1 MLGHSPGPTPG
12 SCTRRG
18 SRRAQ
23 GGLAG
28 RAGLLHAGLPKDRA
42 GPRPFTLGTPTVGGW
57 SSPLSAR
64 ARSRPRPAAS
74 LQAGRSDPGRPHPG
88 GGQPARGPVPSGGL
102 ESGRGAGA
110 DTGPAQASCSAA
122 PAGPARVPA
131 HPRALT
137 HLCGPTGRAW
147 PTQRGS
153 GSLPEASCRGWV
165 GTRARQGLRPRLGSG
180 RAALGQGAG
189 SWHSYKRPP
198 PRPPKKPGA
207 SAGRGPLRQG
217 RHARVRGQSTEGLRG
232 HQQHLSCPPL
242 ASALP
247 WGRRPC
253 PQPLAAWGAGCGATS
268 PAFSTT
274 PPSPRSGGRSL
285 GHRHPPTPGNPL
297 GGGARSGSD
306 HLTSR
311 TKPPL
316 HGTGHQDNALF
327 RPLPTSEG
335 VPRHRC
341 SSRLG
346 TRRVAQA
353 GRTATQRGRLGLRS
367 GGAGSRPRSHPRPLS
382 SPSGVRPGRA

>member
-297 GGGARSGSD
+297 GGGPGQAVTTSPAGQNHHCMAQVTKTTLYSD
-306 HLTSR
+306 PSPHR
-311 TKPPL
+311 KGCP
-316 HGTGHQDNALF
+316 GTGAAAGWGHGGWHKRGALPHSGDAWACALGAQGPGPAHTHGHSPA
-327 RPLPTSEG
+327 PL
-335 VPRHRC
+335 V
-341 SSRLG
+341 
-346 TRRVAQA
+346 
-353 GRTATQRGRLGLRS
+353 
-367 GGAGSRPRSHPRPLS
+367 
-382 SPSGVRPGRA
+382 